1 MRKFSVRRRHSGQSL
16 VLFLVFAAASVATL
30 LIVFNVGQLTSE
42 KEKLVNTADAAAYS
56 AAITEAR
63 TLNFE
68 AYMNRGIVANEVI
81 IAQIVS
87 FDSWIN
93 YLDSLAQNLD
103 DVAFW
108 IPVAGEILSG
118 IAEVMGEAKTIVD
131 EASQPAVAVENG
143 LAAALNAVV
152 QVANGATYPAAYAA
166 ATQVIAQN
174 VTTFNGRTDPAAYL
188 TNGGKAAVLFN
199 LAAWSNF
206 ATVPKT
212 PAVAAQVISDSR
224 DGFSITR
231 QPAPFPLQ
239 FTLPLVAHAY
249 KNGGTQL
256 SSNYS
261 RWDAQDK
268 YVFGLWGIT
277 KSCPFGCWQDA
288 TLAEGDSSASRTG
301 GTSGDPYSRSWM
313 AVTNDMQGFTGIP
326 ALLDIKDRKALTE
339 NTPNHPLALDFLI
352 EVAKNDGDIKTSSNT
367 ADNMGVGAEAM
378 PEKVNNNRLSAAS
391 QARVY
396 FSRPDSAADVTG
408 SALFRSDASRNG
420 YIEYGSVYSPYWQVK
435 LIPVTNA
442 QKAEL
447 AIADGAGVSAIG
459 IARAGFTP

>member
-1 MRKFSVRRRHSGQSL
+1 MRKFRSHRRHAGQSL

-42 KEKLVNTADAAAYS
+42 KEKLINTADAAAYS

-68 AYMNRGIVANEVI
+68 SYMNRGIVANEVI

-93 YLDSLAQNLD
+93 YLDSLAQNLE
-103 DVAFW
+103 A
-108 IPVAGEILSG
+108 VAGWVPVVGEIIDG
-118 IAEVMGEAKTIVD
+118 IAEVMGEAKSIVD
-131 EASQPAVAVENG
+131 TASQPAVAVENG
-143 LAAALNAVV
+143 LALTLNAVV

-174 VTTFNGRTDPAAYL
+174 VTTFNGRVDPAAYI
-188 TNGGKAAVLFN
+188 TNGGKAAVLYN
-199 LAAWSNF
+199 MASWSTF

-212 PAVAAQVISDSR
+212 PAMAAQVISDSR

-239 FTLPLVAHAY
+239 FTLPLVARTY
-249 KNGGTQL
+249 KEGGTKL
-256 SSNYS
+256 SSNYK
-261 RWDAQDK
+261 RWDAQDA
-268 YVFGLWGIT
+268 YVLGTWDWS
-277 KSCPFGCWQDA
+277 KMDWDDN
-288 TLAEGDSSASRTG
+288 TLAEGDSSASKSG

-313 AVTNDMQGFTGIP
+313 AQTNDMRGFTGIP
-326 ALLDIKDRKALTE
+326 ALLDIKDRLAKTE
-339 NTPNHPLALDFLI
+339 NTPGHKLALDFLI
-352 EVAKNDGDIKTSSNT
+352 EVAKNDGDIKTSSN
-367 ADNMGVGAEAM
+367 AANNMGVGAEAM
-378 PEKVNNNRLSAAS
+378 PDKVNNNRLSAAS

-396 FSRPDSAADVTG
+396 FARPDSTADKTVAG
-408 SALFRSDASRNG
+408 LDLLRPDGGRNG

-447 AIADGAGVSAIG
+447 ALADGAGTSAIG
-459 IARAGFTP
+459 IAGAGLTP